1 MLAIIFTILLLDA
14 SEMDNPLLKELLAK
28 GLPLPAGPTLRLP
41 PPLMTNALTPQQQH
55 VVVSKAAGS
64 AVPLDLFLKKTDAAP
79 FALKINSVESTGKRL
94 AQTVD
99 LYFIAYGNLDRVVRE
114 DVLNQLIGTDAKKG
128 KNIGK
133 AEPLSPAALEE
144 RGIKVLQAPN
154 LEERYAGLDIFLLER
169 VKITGITRNVKTY
182 GPGWAELAMQLD
194 PRFDNDKKDPNSWRS
209 YSPLNETLGPPQP
222 YTGLGGYA
230 RVTKLAQPA
239 GALFFELHVALHE
252 PEAWFGGPNLLRS
265 KLPLVI
271 QENVRNLRR
280 KLARE

>member
-1 MLAIIFTILLLDA
+1 MLAIIFAFLLLDA
-14 SEMDNPLLKELLAK
+14 PEPDNPLLKDLLAK
-28 GLPLPAGPTLRLP
+28 GLPLQAGPTLRLP
-41 PPLMTNALTPQQQH
+41 PPVMTSVLTPQQQQ
-55 VVVSKAAGS
+55 VALSKAAGT
-64 AVPLDLFLKKTDAAP
+64 VPLDLFLKKSDAAP
-79 FALKINSVESTGKRL
+79 FALKVNSVENAGKRV

-99 LYFIAYGNLDRVVRE
+99 LYFVAYGNLDRVVRE
-114 DVLNQLIGTDAKKG
+114 DVLNQLIGTDTKKG
-128 KNIGK
+128 KSIGTV
-133 AEPLSPAALEE
+133 EPLSPATLKE

-169 VKITGITRNVKTY
+169 VKIAGITRNVKTY

-194 PRFDNDKKDPNSWRS
+194 PRFDNDKKYPNCWRS
-209 YSPLNETLGPPQP
+209 YSPLNETFGPPQP
-222 YTGLGGYA
+222 YVGLGGYA
-230 RVTKLAQPA
+230 RVTKLAQPE

>member
-1 MLAIIFTILLLDA
+1 MLAIIFAFLLLDA
-14 SEMDNPLLKELLAK
+14 PEPANPLLKELLAN

-41 PPLMTNALTPQQQH
+41 PAVMTSALTPQQQQ
-55 VVVSKAAGS
+55 VALSKAAGT
-64 AVPLDLFLKKTDAAP
+64 VPLDLFLKKSDAAP
-79 FALKINSVESTGKRL
+79 FALKVNSVENAGKRV

-99 LYFIAYGNLDRVVRE
+99 LYFVAHGNLDRVVRE
-114 DVLNQLIGTDAKKG
+114 DVLNHLIGTDAKKG

-133 AEPLSPAALEE
+133 AEPLSADALQE

-154 LEERYAGLDIFLLER
+154 LEERYAGLDILLLDR
-169 VKITGITRNVKTY
+169 VKITGIARNVKTH
-182 GPGWAELAMQLD
+182 GPVWVELAMELD
-194 PRFDNDKKDPNSWRS
+194 PRFENDKKYPNRWQS
-209 YSPLNETLGPPQP
+209 YSALEETFGMPKH

-230 RVTKLAQPA
+230 RVTKLAEPE
-239 GALFFELHVALHE
+239 GALFFELHLALHE